1 MNSFSFARLFAII
14 EDNMKKTLAFLLFAV
29 ALSGVSSAKV
39 KGDLIECPLTNS
51 VARLGWINVDDEHH
65 LSGRALT
72 PEDLNTR
79 VVVVHRWCYACP
91 NIEEGVKSFQQL
103 AKRYA
108 DTDFVFLTSYYPGA
122 AHPRQEVENVLDRLK
137 VFGPVYIGAASIGV
151 RVARE
156 HRALYVAEGGTNE
169 VWSLR
174 INNTDIKS
182 LTKYLDSHRPQLEE
196 ASLRLAAECAPG
208 RALNIAKRLKKSD
221 PKTAARLRTLTD
233 PLNTP
238 ENRQMAEFEDKVDA
252 LFAKKKPSAKD
263 AKALRIKLI
272 KFAEGASPA
281 LKDEIEALK
290 VSLNSIEG

>member
-1 MNSFSFARLFAII
+1 MNSFSYARVFAII
-14 EDNMKKTLAFLLFAV
+14 EVNMKKSLAILLAV
-29 ALSGVSSAKV
+29 VVLPAVSVAKV
-39 KGDLIECPLTNS
+39 KGDVIECPLTNS
-51 VARLGWINVDDEHH
+51 VARLGWINVDDDHH

-137 VFGPVYIGAASIGV
+137 VVGPVYIGAASIGV

-174 INNTDIKS
+174 VNNTDIKS
-182 LTKYLDSHRPQLEE
+182 LAKYLDSHRQELEE
-196 ASLRLAAECAPG
+196 ASLRLAAQYAPG
-208 RALNIAKRLKKSD
+208 RALNIAKKMKKSN
-221 PKTAARLRTLTD
+221 PKKASQLRTLTD

-263 AKALRIKLI
+263 VKGMRIKLH
-272 KFAEGASPA
+272 KFAESASPS

-290 VSLNSIEG
+290 ASLDSLES